1 MKTFVS
7 AIQRIWY
14 NEGNIHPL
22 NPFPFILLCFSAI
35 YRGAVNTRNAMFNL
49 GFMRQKKLPCPVVS
63 IGNITVGGTG
73 KTPTAI
79 KIANIL
85 QAKGLKPAI
94 LSRGY
99 KGSARSP
106 VNVVSDGSRIMMDFR
121 EAGDEPIVMAQ
132 STEGIPILTGQKRIL
147 TGKYAIENM
156 GANVLVLDDGFQHRS
171 LARDI
176 DIVLLHSRLPLG
188 NGFPL
193 PLGPLREPVSAL
205 KRADII
211 IWTGSAAVPDS
222 QSLPFKALNLDFPS
236 FYGYH
241 KPKEIICGDSSDIFG
256 PEYLKDRKVCA
267 FAGIGMPASFRK
279 TLEGLG
285 AVVADFIAFPDHHL
299 YRDDDIARIHG
310 SARSCRADMI
320 VTTEKDGIKLKAFP
334 RFLKDI
340 SVLKTEMTFHSP
352 TLALD
357 NLLMRMLSPCK

>member
-1 MKTFVS
+1 MNPIVT
-7 AIQRIWY
+7 AIQKIWY

-22 NPFPFILLCFSAI
+22 NPFPFVLLCVSAI
-35 YRGAVNTRNAMFNL
+35 YRSAVNIRNAMLDL
-49 GFMRQKKLPCPVVS
+49 GVIKQKKLPCPVVS

-85 QAKGLKPAI
+85 KAKGLRPAI

-99 KGSARSP
+99 KGTAKSP
-106 VNVVSDGSRIMMDFR
+106 VNVVSDGSRILMDFQ

-132 STEGIPILTGQKRIL
+132 STEGIPILTGHKRYL
-147 TGKYAIENM
+147 TGMYAIENM
-156 GANVLVLDDGFQHRS
+156 GADILVLDDGFQHRC

-211 IWTGSAAVPDS
+211 IWTGSAAIPDS
-222 QSLPFKALNLDFPS
+222 RSLPFKALKLDFPS

-241 KPKEIICGDSSDIFG
+241 KPKEVVCGERVDVFA

-279 TLEGLG
+279 TLEELG
-285 AVVADFIAFPDHHL
+285 ADVADFIAFPDHHL
-299 YRDDDIARIHG
+299 YREDDIARIHG
-310 SARSCRADMI
+310 SAKACKADMI

-334 RFLKDI
+334 QFVKVI
-340 SVLKTEMTFHSP
+340 SVLKTEMSIHSP
-352 TLALD
+352 SLVLD
-357 NLLMRMLSPCK
+357 NLLMRMLSR